1 MLPNILRSLCL
12 CLLVGLSATGTA
24 RAEAPAPATKWR
36 VTFSGQAASTGQIQ
50 FRVTPQSGAPIL
62 VNVKITLGRGEFYIA
77 KDLCEAFKSQLPKKI
92 FKSEVVHGQEV
103 LVKAGPGEPG
113 FALELVEST
122 VQGPHLHVTPS

>member
-1 MLPNILRSLCL
+1 MLPNILRSLSVS
-12 CLLVGLSATGTA
+12 LLVTVLAAGAA
-24 RAEAPAPATKWR
+24 QAAPPAPATKWR

-62 VNVKITLGRGEFYIA
+62 VNVKITQGRGEFYIA

-113 FALELVEST
+113 FALELVDST
-122 VQGPHLHVTPS
+122 VQGTHLHVAAG